1 MVERREGEVEL
12 QKRLEVAQTIMK
24 DNDAML
30 QAEISKLKDE
40 LNTSHERVRYC
51 ENEIL
56 LLKSTVNGEI
66 PKIISDNGL
75 VRT

>member
-1 MVERREGEVEL
+1 
-12 QKRLEVAQTIMK
+12 MK

-40 LNTSHERVRYC
+40 LRTSHERVRYC